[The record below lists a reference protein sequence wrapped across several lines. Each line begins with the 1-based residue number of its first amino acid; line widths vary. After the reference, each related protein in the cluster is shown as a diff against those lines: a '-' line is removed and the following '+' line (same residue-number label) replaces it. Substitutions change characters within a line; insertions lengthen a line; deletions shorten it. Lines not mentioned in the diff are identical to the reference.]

1 MKIKIQ
7 MFGAFRVLGQ
17 EVELDLPETATVSDI
32 RVALQ
37 PKISGMDLDEL
48 LTLSKFANARVVLAD
63 TTNLDATEVLA
74 ILPPVSGG

>member
-1 MKIKIQ
+1 

-17 EVELDLPETATVSDI
+17 EVELDLPEAAIVSDL

-37 PKISGMDLDEL
+37 PKVSGMELDEL
-48 LTLSKFANARVVLAD
+48 LALSKFANVRVVLAD
-63 TTNLDATEVLA
+63 TASLDATEVLA